1 MTGTALLVTTAATAF
16 DALVAGAILF
26 ARPGDPIGWRRVTT
40 AILAVAGLGFVKCL
54 AALGWAH
61 SYFLVVA
68 LVYADVLVLVPVMGV
83 ALLLCARR
91 RRVSRFV
98 RVVSWLSLLL
108 VPVFVVGTFV
118 EPFRLVTEHVDVPI
132 APGRDLSRP
141 LVIGVLADIQCVEV
155 TAREHAAV
163 ARVMAAKPDL
173 VLIPGDIQ
181 QAGFADIE
189 RMGTELHGL
198 FAPLSAPLGVW
209 YVEGNTESTGEAR
222 RLLAGT
228 SVRILDDEIVRL
240 EHGGSSVS
248 LCGVD
253 LMFQSPRARDVLR
266 EIEAQPEARD
276 VRIVLAHRPDV
287 IKALS
292 PHTRVDLVVSGHTH
306 GGQVQLP
313 WFGPPIT
320 LSAVPRRVAA
330 GGLHEVD
337 GRRVYVSRGIGWEH
351 GHAPRVRF
359 LCAPEVTILRLV
371 R

>member
-1 MTGTALLVTTAATAF
+1 MTTTALLVTSAATTI
-16 DALVAGAILF
+16 DALAAAAILF
-26 ARPGDPIGWRRVTT
+26 RGHDPIDWRRVTT
-40 AILAVAGLGFVKCL
+40 AILAVGGLGFVKCI
-54 AALGWAH
+54 AALAWAH

-68 LVYADVLVLVPVMGV
+68 FVYADALVLVPIVGA
-83 ALLLCARR
+83 ALLLRARR
-91 RRVSRFV
+91 RRMSRSV
-98 RVVSWLSLLL
+98 LVVSWISLLL
-108 VPVFVVGTFV
+108 VPVFVVATFV
-118 EPFRLVTEHVDVPI
+118 EPFRLVTEHTDVPI
-132 APGRDLSRP
+132 AASRELSRP
-141 LVIGVLADIQCVEV
+141 LVIGVLADIQCVAV
-155 TAREHAAV
+155 TAREDEAV
-163 ARVMAAKPDL
+163 ARIMAANPDL
-173 VLIPGDIQ
+173 VLIPGDLQ
-181 QAGFADIE
+181 QAGFDEIE
-189 RMGTELHGL
+189 RMAKELRGL

-209 YVEGNTESTGEAR
+209 YVEGNTETVGEAR
-222 RLLAGT
+222 RLLEGT

-240 EHGGSSVS
+240 EHAGSSVT

-253 LMFQSPRARDVLR
+253 LMFQSPRARGVLR
-266 EIEAQPEARD
+266 AIESEPEARD

-287 IKALS
+287 IEALS
-292 PHTRVDLVVSGHTH
+292 PDSRVDLVVSGHTH

-371 R
+371 P